1 MVLTAMNHCGLLFC
15 TTVVHEGCDMHEERF
30 SQAKVRLPTDLK
42 EWIAAQSQINRS
54 SQNSEVVRA
63 VRERKER
70 VEMKEAA

>member
-1 MVLTAMNHCGLLFC
+1 
-15 TTVVHEGCDMHEERF
+15 MHEERF